1 MFSNQKNKWNLGVKS
16 NFENFEFWVVPISKS
31 ALVTTTV
38 HQFQKLG
45 LVLCMVF
52 NQEFEFCVQT
62 FFTSLLKNS
71 IFIHSE
77 ARLSSIMQNW
87 KKLLSFHYCLPKG
100 VTNFECLLL
109 NLHILNYHNR
119 GVCNS
124 KSLCR
129 HLLCDVIEME
139 DLTPAGETSSL
150 YPSIAHWYRKV

>member
-16 NFENFEFWVVPISKS
+16 NFENFEFWVAPISKS
-31 ALVTTTV
+31 ALVRTTV

-87 KKLLSFHYCLPKG
+87 KKLLNFYHCLPKG

-109 NLHILNYHNR
+109 NLLTLNYHTRRRRCGSNLTFFHTF
-119 GVCNS
+119 
-124 KSLCR
+124 LCKI
-129 HLLCDVIEME
+129 LLESINMIIQGME
-139 DLTPAGETSSL
+139 
-150 YPSIAHWYRKV
+150 I

>member
-1 MFSNQKNKWNLGVKS
+1 M
-16 NFENFEFWVVPISKS
+16 PISKS

-87 KKLLSFHYCLPKG
+87 KKLLRFHYCIPKG

-109 NLHILNYHNR
+109 NLHTLNYHTKIYGCRTIVKIIKIWKNKLSTFCSEKECTYYKLMCKQEISR
-119 GVCNS
+119 TRLGV
-124 KSLCR
+124 
-129 HLLCDVIEME
+129 
-139 DLTPAGETSSL
+139 T
-150 YPSIAHWYRKV
+150 